1 MDWGYAM
8 TILDAVLQ
16 GILQGLTEFLPV
28 SSSGHLSLYQYFT
41 GNSGEAAFMLSIMLH
56 AGTLVAVCVCF
67 YKEILRLIYEF
78 IRLVQ
83 TLFSRKKQISKR
95 MPPERRTVVMLMIS
109 TLPLALLLL
118 LKDWVEKFSTDS
130 DITVEGFCFLVTA
143 LMLFF
148 ASANARGRKNGA
160 NITWKNA
167 LTVGCAQV
175 VATMPGI
182 SRSGATI
189 STGLLCGFEREY
201 AVSYSFIMGIPAVLG
216 AIVLELKDAATADS
230 VGLPVLIVGFLTA
243 VVFGILSIKL
253 VQWLIKGNKFRLFA
267 YYTLVLGIVV
277 IALGFIDRFTGQA
290 VQGFFMGLAGHGN

>member
-1 MDWGYAM
+1 M

-78 IRLVQ
+78 LCLVQ
-83 TLFSRKKQISKR
+83 DLFSKKR
-95 MPPERRTVVMLMIS
+95 RPRRPPPERRTVMMLIIS
-109 TLPLALLLL
+109 TLPLALMLL
-118 LKDWVEKFSTDS
+118 LKDRVEQFSTDR

-143 LMLFF
+143 LLLFL
-148 ASANARGRKNGA
+148 ASRHSHGRKNGA
-160 NITWKNA
+160 TVTWKNA
-167 LTVGCAQV
+167 LAVGAAQV

-189 STGLLCGFEREY
+189 STGLLCGFQREY

-216 AIVLELKDAATADS
+216 AIVMEVGSAAAAKDA
-230 VGLPVLIVGFLTA
+230 LPLPLLITGFITA
-243 VVFGILSIKL
+243 VIFGILSIKL
-253 VQWLIKGNKFRLFA
+253 VQWLVKGNRFRLFA
-267 YYTLVLGIVV
+267 YYTLVLGVV
-277 IALGFIDRFTGQA
+277 VLGIGFADSFTDHA
-290 VQGFFMGLAGHGN
+290 VQQFFAGLMAK

>member
-1 MDWGYAM
+1 M

-78 IRLVQ
+78 LCLVQ
-83 TLFSRKKQISKR
+83 DLFSKKR
-95 MPPERRTVVMLMIS
+95 RPRRPPPERRTVMMLIIS
-109 TLPLALLLL
+109 TLPLALMLL
-118 LKDWVEKFSTDS
+118 LKDRVEQFSTDR

-143 LMLFF
+143 LLLFL
-148 ASANARGRKNGA
+148 ASRHSHGRKNGA
-160 NITWKNA
+160 TITWKNA
-167 LTVGCAQV
+167 LAVGAAQV

-189 STGLLCGFEREY
+189 STGLLCGFQREY

-216 AIVLELKDAATADS
+216 AIVMEVGSAAAAKEA
-230 VGLPVLIVGFLTA
+230 LPLPLLITGFITA
-243 VVFGILSIKL
+243 VIFGILSIKL
-253 VQWLIKGNKFRLFA
+253 VQWLVKGNRFRLFA
-267 YYTLVLGIVV
+267 YYTLVLGVV
-277 IALGFIDRFTGQA
+277 VLVIGFADSFTDHA
-290 VQGFFMGLAGHGN
+290 VQQFFAGLMAK

>member
-1 MDWGYAM
+1 M

-78 IRLVQ
+78 LCLVQ
-83 TLFSRKKQISKR
+83 DLFSKKR
-95 MPPERRTVVMLMIS
+95 RPRRPPPERRTVMMLIIS
-109 TLPLALLLL
+109 TLPLALMLL
-118 LKDWVEKFSTDS
+118 LKDRVEQFSTDR

-143 LMLFF
+143 LLLFL
-148 ASANARGRKNGA
+148 ASRHSHGRKNGA
-160 NITWKNA
+160 TVTWKNA
-167 LTVGCAQV
+167 LAVGAAQV

-189 STGLLCGFEREY
+189 STGLLCGFQREY

-216 AIVLELKDAATADS
+216 AIVMEVGSAAAAKEP
-230 VGLPVLIVGFLTA
+230 LPLPLLITGFITA
-243 VVFGILSIKL
+243 VIFGILSIKL
-253 VQWLIKGNKFRLFA
+253 VQWLVRGNRFRLFA
-267 YYTLVLGIVV
+267 YYTLVLGVV
-277 IALGFIDRFTGQA
+277 VLVIGFADSFTDHA
-290 VQGFFMGLAGHGN
+290 VQQFFAGLMAK